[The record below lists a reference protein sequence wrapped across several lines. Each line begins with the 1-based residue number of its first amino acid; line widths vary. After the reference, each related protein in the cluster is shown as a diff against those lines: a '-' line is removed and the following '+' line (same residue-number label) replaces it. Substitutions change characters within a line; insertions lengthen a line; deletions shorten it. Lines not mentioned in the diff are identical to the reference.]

1 MSKIKGFYLIVI
13 CFLSTFSSVAKD
25 VYVKGYDKKDGT
37 YVAPHYRSSPN
48 STVNDNWSTYGN
60 INPHTGEVGSKRVYD
75 QNHRLPTT
83 LLQQSS
89 YIPNEKGGSRNP
101 VDSPVSQQEQTNT
114 FNFFWHTLALC
125 FLFTIF
131 LAPLIDRWISTTFS
145 QRQHYAS
152 LFSLKSFVVVYV
164 FVPFILNVSLHF
176 YLISN

>member
-1 MSKIKGFYLIVI
+1 M
-13 CFLSTFSSVAKD
+13 
-25 VYVKGYDKKDGT
+25 
-37 YVAPHYRSSPN
+37 
-48 STVNDNWSTYGN
+48 
-60 INPHTGEVGSKRVYD
+60 
-75 QNHRLPTT
+75 PTT
-83 LLQQSS
+83 VLQQSS

-114 FNFFWHTLALC
+114 FNFFLHTLALC